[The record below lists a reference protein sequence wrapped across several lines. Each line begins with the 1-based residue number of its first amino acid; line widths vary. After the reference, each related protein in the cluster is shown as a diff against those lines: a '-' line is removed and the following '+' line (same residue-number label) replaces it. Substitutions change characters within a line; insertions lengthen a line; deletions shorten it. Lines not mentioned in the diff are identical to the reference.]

1 MKIHALT
8 FQGKKD
14 KIVREEFLMLL
25 EIEKLNLKKGIYSFD
40 SPLND
45 VAKNIQLIQG
55 STLPDQLYSQVILA
69 SHSGNSDISY
79 FKNLDRLEIGDLATL
94 YYKNYKNEY
103 KLVHI
108 YQELKDGSIII
119 HRDKKQDHLILIT
132 CDKRNK
138 HLQNVYVFLRYSSTV
153 Y

>member
-1 MKIHALT
+1 MKIYALT

-79 FKNLDRLEIGDLATL
+79 FKNLNRLEIGDLATL
-94 YYKNYKNEY
+94 YY
-103 KLVHI
+103 
-108 YQELKDGSIII
+108 
-119 HRDKKQDHLILIT
+119 
-132 CDKRNK
+132 
-138 HLQNVYVFLRYSSTV
+138 VYVFLRYSSIV